1 MAILRPSWR
10 SALQPPVWAPRQGT
24 HRLVQASKIY
34 KQRYSART
42 PLKDTLLILGQALGF
57 LSLAGEAKVQLLPTS
72 WPSEQLPPPTS
83 SLMSIASQKGLLA
96 AAGPDAVIVATTE
109 SVRKAFEGP
118 NSGDGN
124 LKPFQPQLKL
134 PMPMRV
140 SQLAFS
146 ADESYLV
153 LSAETGGGLAV
164 YDIQALLQGSTQSAF
179 ELSTNGQALRVLAP
193 NPTPEKGELLALVTT
208 DGNLMMANLK
218 ERSFVMGPNGQ
229 VLKSGVSCV
238 SWSPKGKQLV
248 AGLGDGTAY
257 QMIPEGDVRAEIPRP
272 PDVDRGDHGKYLA
285 SYVMN
290 PC

>member
-1 MAILRPSWR
+1 MS
-10 SALQPPVWAPRQGT
+10 
-24 HRLVQASKIY
+24 
-34 KQRYSART
+34 
-42 PLKDTLLILGQALGF
+42 F
-57 LSLAGEAKVQLLPTS
+57 AGEAKVQLLPTS
-72 WPSEQLPPPTS
+72 WPSDQLPPPTS
-83 SLMSIASQKGLLA
+83 SLMSIASQRGLVA
-96 AAGPDAVIVATTE
+96 ASGPDAVVVATTD

-164 YDIQALLQGSTQSAF
+164 YDVQALLQGSTQSSF
-179 ELSTNGQALRVLAP
+179 ELSTNGQALRALTP

-208 DGNLMMANLK
+208 DGNLMIANLK
-218 ERSFVMGPNGQ
+218 ERNFVAGPNGQ
-229 VLKSGVSCV
+229 VLKTGVSCV
-238 SWSPKGKQLV
+238 SWSPRGKQLV

-257 QMIPEGDVRAEIPRP
+257 QMTPEGDGKAEIPRP
-272 PDVDRGDHGKYLA
+272 PDVDRADHGKHSQSTHSHL
-285 SYVMN
+285 
-290 PC
+290 C